1 MDTKKKKVVVSS
13 VLYAV
18 IAVIIAICITG
29 TVFARRYNRNITA
42 FLCGS
47 GIDVPTGEGEYSSKL
62 GDDLAKAAGE
72 DSMVLL
78 RNENDA
84 LPLENGAKINV
95 FGAASADQNW
105 KVTGIGSG
113 TGVIKPEDKHTLMRS
128 LKDAGF
134 KVNEALENYY
144 AGLKEVLKDG
154 NYNLAE
160 PDTLNVKQVV
170 TSSNATQFSD
180 TAIVVF
186 GRNAGET
193 IPEIPLKQSA
203 GNRDNSKTYLELTDQ
218 EEALL
223 KYLKTDANFAKIIVI
238 VNAANAMNLDFVEM
252 PEYGIDACLY
262 AGFTGQSGAH
272 AIGKILK
279 GEINP
284 SGRTSDTYVF
294 AATNHKYDPTWVNN
308 RNVNVNSNVQTQNMV
323 EAENI
328 YYGYKWYETADAE
341 GYFSK
346 AGNKFGKGYD
356 AVVQYPFGYGLDYTD
371 FEWKVKSVSP
381 ARNSKLALNT
391 EISITVEVKNTGSK
405 AGKDVVE
412 LYANPPYTSGGIEK
426 SAVNLV
432 AFEKTPLIE
441 PKGTAEVTLKVSA
454 FELASFD
461 CWDLNGN
468 GKTSWELDEGDYELT
483 LRTDAHTVADDVMAS
498 GNNATFTYKADST
511 LVYDKDPVGGGEI
524 DTRLTGD
531 EAYAGVSVDGTNVGL
546 TKGSYLSRADSF
558 KNFADTCTARTEGP
572 DRNHEKMKAARV
584 YLNPTYETETM
595 PTTGSTA
602 TDHRIVT
609 VEGGGKATAD
619 QLKGK
624 DTSVKLE
631 YNKELIKELAAD
643 FDGAK
648 WEEIVKQMTVSEL
661 KNLFHFAGFQTY
673 EAESVGKLKNVDY
686 DGPAGFNLTALKGA
700 WEGGSAAAEKIEEL
714 WTVWPSES
722 LLGCSWNKNLLLEIG
737 LFMGMEAA
745 NSKVSGWYA
754 PGMNLHRTA
763 YTNRNFEYY
772 SEDAVLTGY
781 LAANVVH
788 GAKMNN
794 LYCYMK
800 HFVVCE
806 YGANPTDVDTWL
818 TEQSLRENP
827 MRAFEIAVKKGG
839 GNAIMTSFN
848 NVGPV
853 WSGANYATCTQI
865 LRNEWGFKGT
875 LLTDICSLASAYGL
889 GKFSHTQG
897 LRSGQDIWLNNSVTM
912 FDDIDDKDPTMIAAA
927 QRAAKNVLW
936 TGVDTYNY
944 ASTYDRTQLDAI
956 FGDTGETSQKYAI
969 DLSVRIAPAVFA
981 WWIPVAISVEVL
993 VLAGCAVWAVFITL
1007 GLLKALKSAPA
1018 QTVKEEAEE

>member
-1 MDTKKKKVVVSS
+1 MNAKTKKIVVSS
-13 VLYAV
+13 VLYGVVA
-18 IAVIIAICITG
+18 IIIAICITG

-42 FLCGS
+42 LLCGS
-47 GIDVPTGEGEYSSKL
+47 GIDATLDKGDYSPELGANLGKVAGGE
-62 GDDLAKAAGE
+62 
-72 DSMVLL
+72 SMVLL
-78 RNENDA
+78 RNEDDA
-84 LPLENGAKINV
+84 LPLAEGAKVNV
-95 FGAASADQNW
+95 FGTASADQNW

-134 KVNEALENYY
+134 KVNEKLEQYY
-144 AGLKEVLKDG
+144 ASLRPVLKDG
-154 NYNLAE
+154 NYNLSEPAIAE
-160 PDTLNVKQVV
+160 LKKTV
-170 TSSNATQFSD
+170 TESGATEFSD
-180 TAIVVF
+180 TAIVVL

-193 IPEIPLKQSA
+193 IPEIPLKQSE
-203 GNRDNSKTYLELTDQ
+203 GNDSNTKTYLEATDR
-218 EEALL
+218 ELDLL
-223 KYLKTDANFAKIIVI
+223 EYLKTDAKFEKIIVI
-238 VNAANAMNLDFVEM
+238 INSANAMNLDFVNT
-252 PEYGIDACLY
+252 PKYGISACLY
-262 AGFTGQSGAH
+262 AGFTGQSGAD

-284 SGRTSDTYVF
+284 SGRTSDIYVY
-294 AATNHKYDPTWVNN
+294 AATNHLYDPTWVNN
-308 RNVNVNSNVQTQNMV
+308 RNVNIVVNESTKNMV

-341 GYFSK
+341 GYFSR
-346 AGNKFGKGYD
+346 AGNTFGKGYE
-356 AVVQYPFGYGLDYTD
+356 AIVQYPFGYGLDYTD
-371 FEWKVKSVSP
+371 FEWKVKSVFP
-381 ARNSKLALNT
+381 ANNSKLALDT
-391 EISITVEVKNTGSK
+391 EISITDEVKNTGSK

-412 LYANPPYTSGGIEK
+412 LYFNPPYTSGGIEK

-432 AFEKTPLIE
+432 AFEKTGLIQ
-441 PKGTAEVTLKVSA
+441 PGATDEVTLTVSA

-461 CWDLNGN
+461 CWDLNDN
-468 GKTSWELDEGDYELT
+468 GKTSWELDEGDYEIT
-483 LRTDAHTVADDVMAS
+483 LRTDSHTVADDKMAS
-498 GNNATFTYKADST
+498 GSNATVTYKVDST

-524 DTRLTGD
+524 TTRLTGD
-531 EAYAGVSVDGTNVGL
+531 SAYAGVSVDGIGVGL
-546 TKGSYLSRADSF
+546 TRESYLSRANAF
-558 KNFADTCTARTEGP
+558 ANFATTCKTRTEGP
-572 DRNHEKMKAARV
+572 SRDNATVKAAREFI
-584 YLNPTYETETM
+584 NPANDVSEM
-595 PTTGSTA
+595 PTTGSTS

-609 VEGGGKATAD
+609 VEGGSKATAD

-624 DTSVKLE
+624 DTNVKLE
-631 YNKELIKELAAD
+631 YNKDLIKELAAN
-643 FDGAK
+643 FDGPK
-648 WEEIVKQMTVSEL
+648 WKEIVEQMSVAEL

-673 EAESVGKLKNVDY
+673 EAESVGKLRNVDY
-686 DGPAGFNLTALKGA
+686 DGPAGFNLTALKGK

-737 LFMGMEAA
+737 LFMGMEASA
-745 NSKVSGWYA
+745 SKVSGWYA

-772 SEDAVLTGY
+772 SEDSVLTGY

-800 HFVVCE
+800 HFVACE
-806 YGANPTDVDTWL
+806 YGANPTETDTWL
-818 TEQSLRENP
+818 TEQALRENP

-865 LRNEWGFKGT
+865 LRGEWGFKGT

-912 FDDIDDKDPTMIAAA
+912 FDDIDDKDPTMIAMA

-944 ASTYDRTQLDAI
+944 ASTYDRSQLDAI
-956 FGDTGETSQKYAI
+956 FGDNGETSQKYAI
-969 DLSVRIAPAVFA
+969 DLSVRVAPSVFA
-981 WWIPVAISVEVL
+981 WWIPVAIVLEVL
-993 VLAGCAVWAVFITL
+993 VLCGCAVWVFFITRS
-1007 GLLKALKSAPA
+1007 LLKGLKQQ
-1018 QTVKEEAEE
+1018 QTATAVKK